1 MIIQPKNAN
10 RKCGGSRSV
19 LKKQFGIAI
28 ATPVQF
34 LRELGM

>member
-1 MIIQPKNAN
+1 MIIQTKNAN
-10 RKCGGSRSV
+10 RKCGGWPSV
-19 LKKQFGIAI
+19 LKKPFGIAI